1 MGTDKTDAWPA
12 IDRRSIFGND
22 VFISY
27 RRSEAAAYAAWL
39 YQRLNDADLA
49 CFLDD
54 HEAVAGTPLTPA
66 IERAL
71 NRARAL
77 VVVMT
82 DHVHESAWVQR
93 EVGHYAKTGRPI
105 VPIKLGPA
113 MNVAAV
119 KETPLRVIFERD
131 VLWID
136 EDAGVTGADAPSDA
150 TVGRVRSLFH
160 FRRSK
165 LLLRISSAGIML
177 LLTAIAIWAIVERTR
192 AIENQK
198 VAISQELAVRSE
210 LNMPLDPHRSLD
222 FALRAIQSHP
232 TPPAVTALRRAL
244 RDSHLAA
251 VIGGSDDPVRLASFS
266 DDGSWLAT
274 LHHPWRVDIRP
285 TADLAKVV
293 RIENVSSSDTA
304 VIGLE
309 FALGNR
315 VLLTWDLKGRVD
327 VWDVASG
334 RLLRSFSG
342 GSPLISSAWP
352 SPDGTTVAIPGDLA
366 ATRLG
371 IWEVASGTMVQEI
384 DLVPD
389 KITAVAY
396 SANSQQ
402 LLLATINPEASA
414 ASGYAGAQTTLHL
427 INRNSGNMVTSWPA
441 GQQRIGNLA
450 ISNSGELIVSAI
462 GGIGPPPPT
471 GRGIDGSQLAL
482 PGHNDD
488 AVKIWR
494 RLDNTYRQVF
504 TAQSYQDPR
513 IKITP
518 DERLMVFANVS
529 DAQVVSTQPVGLY
542 RTLSGHKGYI
552 TALALTP
559 HSDIAA
565 TASGDGS
572 ARLWSLSTGRA
583 LCEFRGHV
591 GGLRTVAISANA
603 RWAVTVGLDGS
614 ARLWDMS
621 CGDANGVQ
629 LLPPLPNRPMPWPQT
644 TVATGWIARMMEP
657 NFVAWQSFDGRQNGH
672 VDVAMGSQAIVAMA
686 ASARRL
692 AVVSNKGLVS
702 IVDTDRGTNS
712 TIGPADLDFVFA
724 ALNSD
729 GTLLVRGNTT
739 GVVEVFD
746 TESRA
751 SLLHIQRV
759 PSLAR
764 TTNLDGPPTSPGE
777 VSPRPEGSIYVAASF
792 DSTRTRL
799 ALSTRTDVELRSL
812 PDGKLIA
819 RLAEHSEP
827 IQQVHF
833 NSGGQLI
840 TLAYGRVRGS
850 GEAPILWSALDGR
863 MIRRLKGSQG
873 IVVLSAF
880 TPDGRQ
886 VLTVTSE
893 GHLRLWSA
901 QDGSLHIEGKLP
913 PDSRFVRAISL
924 SDDGGF
930 AAIGS
935 EDGRLYIVAVD
946 SLEVLLEVTL
956 GTQGV
961 RDLLFAPRSHDLA
974 ALLGDGSVVRYAC
987 ALCEPPWKLKEL
999 AASRMEIYR
1008 SDLNLA
1014 KMMH

>member
-1 MGTDKTDAWPA
+1 VGTRRTDARPI
-12 IDRRSIFGND
+12 IDWRSIFGND

-71 NRARAL
+71 DHARAL
-77 VVVMT
+77 IVIMT
-82 DHVHESAWVQR
+82 DQVHDSAWVQR
-93 EVGHYAKTGRPI
+93 EVDHYAKTGRPI

-113 MNVAAV
+113 MDVAAV
-119 KETPLRVIFERD
+119 KATPLRVIFERD

-136 EDAGVTGADAPSDA
+136 EVAGLTGADAPSDA
-150 TVGRVRSLFH
+150 TIGRVRSLFH
-160 FRRSK
+160 FRRSR
-165 LLLRISSAGIML
+165 LLLRMSSAGIML
-177 LLTAIAIWAIVERTR
+177 LLAAIAIWAMVERTS
-192 AIENQK
+192 AIENEK

-210 LNMPLDPHRSLD
+210 LSMPLDPHRSLD

-244 RDSHLAA
+244 RDDHLTA
-251 VIGGSDDPVRLASFS
+251 VIGGSDDPVRLATFS
-266 DDGSWLAT
+266 DDGSRLAT
-274 LHHPWRVDIRP
+274 LHHPWRVEIRP

-293 RIENVSSSDTA
+293 RIEKVSSPDTA
-304 VIGLE
+304 VIGLA
-309 FALGNR
+309 FALGDT

-334 RLLRSFSG
+334 RPLRSFSG
-342 GSPLISSAWP
+342 GSPLMSSAWLSP
-352 SPDGTTVAIPGDLA
+352 SGTTIAIPTDLA

-371 IWEVASGTMVQEI
+371 LWGVASGTTVQEI
-384 DLVPD
+384 DLGPD
-389 KITAVAY
+389 NITAVAY

-402 LLLATINPEASA
+402 LLIATINPEASA
-414 ASGYAGAQTTLHL
+414 SSSYAGARTTLHL
-427 INRNSGNMVTSWPA
+427 INRNGGNMVTSWPA
-441 GQQRIGNLA
+441 GQQRIGTLA

-471 GRGIDGSQLAL
+471 GRGIDGSQLTL

-494 RLDNTYRQVF
+494 RVDNTYRQVF
-504 TAQSYQDPR
+504 TAQTYQDPR

-518 DERLMVFANVS
+518 DERLVVFANVS
-529 DAQVVSTQPVGLY
+529 EAQVVSTRPVGLY
-542 RTLSGHKGYI
+542 RTLSGHRDYI
-552 TALALTP
+552 TALAFAP
-559 HSDIAA
+559 HGDIAA

-572 ARLWSLSTGRA
+572 ARLWSLRTGRA

-591 GGLRTVAISANA
+591 GGLRSVAVSADG

-614 ARLWDMS
+614 ARLWDMR
-621 CGDANGVQ
+621 CGDANGVE
-629 LLPPLPNRPMPWPQT
+629 LLPPRLNRPIPWPQT
-644 TVATGWIARMMEP
+644 TVAAGWIARTMEP
-657 NFVAWQSFDGRQNGH
+657 NVVAWQSFDGRQSGH

-686 ASARRL
+686 AAARRL

-702 IVDTDRGTNS
+702 IVDTDRGTS
-712 TIGPADLDFVFA
+712 GAIGPADLDFVFA

-729 GTLLVRGNTT
+729 GTLLVRGNKT

-746 TESRA
+746 TESRL
-751 SLLHIQRV
+751 SLLHIQRA

-764 TTNLDGPPTSPGE
+764 TTSLAGPPTSPGE
-777 VSPRPEGSIYVAASF
+777 VSPRPEGSIFVAATF

-799 ALSTRTDVELRSL
+799 ALSSRTDVELRTL

-819 RLAEHSEP
+819 RLAEHTEP
-827 IQQVHF
+827 IQQMHF
-833 NSGGQLI
+833 SSGGDRLL

-863 MIRRLKGSQG
+863 MIRRLEGSQG
-873 IVVLSAF
+873 FVVLSAF

-893 GHLRLWSA
+893 GHLRLWNA
-901 QDGSLHIEGKLP
+901 KDGSLRTEGKLP
-913 PDSRFVRAISL
+913 PDSHFVRAISL
-924 SDDGGF
+924 AEDGEF

-935 EDGRLYIVAVD
+935 EDGRLYIVAVG

-961 RDLLFAPRSHDLA
+961 RDLLFAPRSQYLV
-974 ALLGDGSVVRYAC
+974 ALLGDGSVVQYAC
-987 ALCEPPWKLKEL
+987 VMCAPLSEL
-999 AASRMEIYR
+999 MTRAATRLEIYR
-1008 SDLNLA
+1008 SELPLRR
-1014 KMMH
+1014 